1 MIFTCPVLE
10 SPCPRISYKVC
21 FDVRLELCKMFP
33 LLALGGIFCC
43 LHNMC
48 TLALRQLSQ
57 KNTKCFYTAWPC
69 MHYRYVGLKEHKYR
83 DFKSISHSEEFW
95 IIFVAS
101 NIVVSLMSSLQLF
114 DTPKFLLFLNKKIER
129 ILRTSDLWQKLCCGI
144 GKSFESIRKCVVPE
158 NAHTPPTEGMG
169 NSWGWRGGGSQRS
182 KLLGNVWSVHVIG
195 ISRGMERGSLR
206 INPFHGNGM
215 DNLWNYTIWYFGHYF
230 HCRDNTCQSITTPN
244 IWIFFSMQE

>member
-1 MIFTCPVLE
+1 M
-10 SPCPRISYKVC
+10 PCPGISMPQNIIQSVFWCKTWTLLNVSIVC
-21 FDVRLELCKMFP
+21 IGWNF
-33 LLALGGIFCC
+33 LLSPQHVCTCHMAIVTRKYQML
-43 LHNMC
+43 LHCIIDM
-48 TLALRQLSQ
+48 L
-57 KNTKCFYTAWPC
+57 
-69 MHYRYVGLKEHKYR
+69 VLKEHIYR

-101 NIVVSLMSSLQLF
+101 NIVVSLMSSLQPF

-158 NAHTPPTEGMG
+158 NGHTPPHRRDGKFLGVEE
-169 NSWGWRGGGSQRS
+169 RGSQRS

-195 ISRGMERGSLR
+195 ISRGMERGGLR

-215 DNLWNYTIWYFGHYF
+215 DNLWNWTIWYFGHYF
-230 HCRDNTCQSITTPN
+230 HCRDNTYQSITAPN

>member
-1 MIFTCPVLE
+1 MPVLGAISCPVLE

-48 TLALRQLSQ
+48 ALALWQLSQ
-57 KNTKCFYTAWPC
+57 ENTKCFYTAWPC

-101 NIVVSLMSSLQLF
+101 NIVVSLMSSLQPF

-144 GKSFESIRKCVVPE
+144 GKSFWVHQKMCGSRKCPYSPHRRDGKFLGVE
-158 NAHTPPTEGMG
+158 
-169 NSWGWRGGGSQRS
+169 GGG
-182 KLLGNVWSVHVIG
+182 
-195 ISRGMERGSLR
+195 RGLKGQ
-206 INPFHGNGM
+206 NF
-215 DNLWNYTIWYFGHYF
+215 
-230 HCRDNTCQSITTPN
+230 
-244 IWIFFSMQE
+244 